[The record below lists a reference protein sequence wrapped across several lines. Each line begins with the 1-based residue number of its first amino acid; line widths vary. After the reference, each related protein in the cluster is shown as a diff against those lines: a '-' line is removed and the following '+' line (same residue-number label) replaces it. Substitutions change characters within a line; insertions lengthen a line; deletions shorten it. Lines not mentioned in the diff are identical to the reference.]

1 MKRIWL
7 IICGDFVAFWVSFVA
22 TIIVRF
28 EPSEYFTTISSHLN
42 PFFILFLF
50 WILTFYLFGLYDIFT
65 IKPTLPHLRRF
76 GMAIISCFFI
86 GIFLF
91 YFVQAFGISPK
102 TNLLFEMIGFGII
115 SFAIRRIIYILFSK
129 TITRPAILVGQMED
143 MEEIKNVIENNPQL
157 GLKIV
162 LCSNDHT
169 TSMRDYS
176 NTKNAIFIFGKIEGK
191 ISKENILNIYKNN
204 SEIIDINEA
213 YERYF
218 DKIPIDY
225 VEETWI
231 IENIKINK
239 SILYSMIKKTTDTI
253 IALFIII
260 VFSPF
265 LIIAIIARL
274 IEDGHPIF
282 IKQKRVGK
290 NGKIFDLYKLRS
302 MIVLS
307 PNGLAETNGVK
318 WSSGDD
324 DPRITKVGRIIRKL
338 HIDEIPQMINI
349 IKGDIALVG
358 PRPERPKFVSE
369 LEKTIP
375 HYELRHII
383 LPGFTGWAQIKYR
396 YARTIDDS
404 KEKFEYDLYYIKNKN
419 IFLDLGIILK
429 TIQIIFT
436 H

>member
-1 MKRIWL
+1 
-7 IICGDFVAFWVSFVA
+7 
-22 TIIVRF
+22 
-28 EPSEYFTTISSHLN
+28 
-42 PFFILFLF
+42 
-50 WILTFYLFGLYDIFT
+50 
-65 IKPTLPHLRRF
+65 
-76 GMAIISCFFI
+76 
-86 GIFLF
+86 
-91 YFVQAFGISPK
+91 
-102 TNLLFEMIGFGII
+102 MIGFGII

-176 NTKNAIFIFGKIEGK
+176 NTKNAIFIFGKIAGK
-191 ISKENILNIYKNN
+191 ISHENILNIYRNN

-213 YERYF
+213 YERYLN
-218 DKIPIDY
+218 KIPIDY
-225 VEETWI
+225 VEESWI

-239 SILYSMIKKTTDTI
+239 NNFYSAVKKVTDVI
-253 IALFIII
+253 IALLIII
-260 VFSPF
+260 VSSPF
-265 LIIAIIARL
+265 LIVAIIARL
-274 IEDGHPIF
+274 LEDGRPIF

-290 NGKIFDLYKLRS
+290 NGKVFDLYKLRS
-302 MIVLS
+302 MVVLS
-307 PNGLAETNGVK
+307 SSGLAETNEAK

-358 PRPERPKFVSE
+358 PRPERPEFVFE
-369 LEKTIP
+369 LEKIIP

-383 LPGFTGWAQIKYR
+383 RPGFTGWAQIKYR
-396 YARTIDDS
+396 YARTINDS

-419 IFLDLGIILK
+419 IFLDAGIILK

>member
-1 MKRIWL
+1 MKRTWL
-7 IICGDFVAFWVSFVA
+7 IICGDFIAFWFSFVA
-22 TIIVRF
+22 TILIRF

-76 GMAIISCFFI
+76 GTSIITCFFI

-91 YFVQAFGISPK
+91 YFVPVFGISPK

-176 NTKNAIFIFGKIEGK
+176 NTKNAIFIFGKIAGK
-191 ISKENILNIYKNN
+191 ISHENILNIYRNN

-213 YERYF
+213 YERYLN
-218 DKIPIDY
+218 KIPIDY
-225 VEETWI
+225 VEESWI

-239 SILYSMIKKTTDTI
+239 NNFYSAVKKVTDVI
-253 IALFIII
+253 IALLIII
-260 VFSPF
+260 VSSPF
-265 LIIAIIARL
+265 LIVAIIARL
-274 IEDGHPIF
+274 LEDGRPIF

-290 NGKIFDLYKLRS
+290 NGKVFDLYKLRS
-302 MIVLS
+302 MVVLS
-307 PNGLAETNGVK
+307 SSGLAETNEAK

-358 PRPERPKFVSE
+358 PRPERPEFVFE
-369 LEKTIP
+369 LEKIIP

-383 LPGFTGWAQIKYR
+383 RPGFTGWAQIKYR
-396 YARTIDDS
+396 YARTINDS

-419 IFLDLGIILK
+419 IFLDAGIILK